1 MSKILVID
9 DEKATLSMFKMLLS
23 VYGHEVLTAE
33 NGEVGIE
40 LFAAE
45 KPDLVMTDIKMPGMD
60 GLQVLGKIKA
70 MSPDAEVIVITG
82 HGDMELAIKALNLDA
97 TDFLNKPVKREDLEK
112 ALQLSAERK
121 AFVTDKQDEVQIDIE
136 GDIAVINVMG
146 SLTSKSDVSLNNV
159 FDKAFSSGCHD
170 LILVFQEKSSI
181 NGGGMDTLVESIE
194 KARDHKCK
202 VHIAG
207 LSDNFQSVFES
218 MGISSMASMSET
230 EDEARSK
237 VQAS

>member
-70 MSPDAEVIVITG
+70 VSPEAEVIVITG

-112 ALQLSAERK
+112 ALKLSEERR
-121 AFVTDKQDEVQIDIE
+121 AFVLSKKDEVKLAFE
-136 GDIAVINVMG
+136 GGVAVISVMG
-146 SLTSKSDVSLNNV
+146 SLTSKSDGFINDIFADAINS
-159 FDKAFSSGCHD
+159 DCRK
-170 LILVFQEKSSI
+170 ILMIFQEKSSI
-181 NGGGMDTLVESIE
+181 NGGGMDSLIKGIE
-194 KARDHKCK
+194 KAYSHNCK
-202 VHIAG
+202 LYIAG
-207 LSDNFQSVFES
+207 LSDNFQSVFRS
-218 MGISSMASMSET
+218 MGISSMASMYET
-230 EDEARSK
+230 EADAR
-237 VQAS
+237 ADI

>member
-23 VYGHEVLTAE
+23 VYGHEVLIAE

-45 KPDLVMTDIKMPGMD
+45 NPDLVMTDIKMSGMD

-70 MSPDAEVIVITG
+70 MSPEAEVIVITG

-112 ALQLSAERK
+112 ALKLSEERR
-121 AFVTDKQDEVQIDIE
+121 AFVLSKRDEVKLTFE
-136 GDIAVINVMG
+136 GDVTVISVMG
-146 SLTSKSDVSLNNV
+146 SLTSKSD
-159 FDKAFSSGCHD
+159 G
-170 LILVFQEKSSI
+170 LINDIFAEAINSDCKEILMIFQEKSSI
-181 NGGGMDTLVESIE
+181 NGGGMDSLIKGIE
-194 KARDHKCK
+194 KAYSHNCK
-202 VHIAG
+202 LYIAG
-207 LSDNFQSVFES
+207 LSDNFQSVFHS
-218 MGISSMASMSET
+218 MGISTMASMYET
-230 EDEARSK
+230 EADAR
-237 VQAS
+237 ADI